1 MLNYYEFL
9 IFLMISLDKL
19 LLSFELEDYGIKFD
33 ENDLILKSTILSKL
47 LLIYVILSF
56 ALIY

>member
-1 MLNYYEFL
+1 MSFYLV
-9 IFLMISLDKL
+9 LMISLDKL

-56 ALIY
+56 ALNY